1 MADPSR
7 QLVSKMFF
15 HSVPVANGLVHETC
29 VFLEG
34 GQYVHYA
41 TCHPSGREHARF
53 FETLA
58 DFVKWHYRSQGHVI
72 LDENFRFESEVKGLI
87 LFPTV
92 DDISV
97 DMTRPIQHMDLEC
110 LIIRGSQTPWDC

>member
-1 MADPSR
+1 MADPPR

-34 GQYVHYA
+34 GHYVHYA
-41 TCHPSGREHARF
+41 TCHPSGREHTRF
-53 FETLA
+53 FDTLA
-58 DFVKWHYRSQGHVI
+58 DFVKWHYRSQRHVI

-97 DMTRPIQHMDLEC
+97 ELTQPIKHMDLERF
-110 LIIRGSQTPWDC
+110 IMRGSQTLWSF

>member
-1 MADPSR
+1 
-7 QLVSKMFF
+7 MFF
-15 HSVPVANGLVHETC
+15 HSVPVANGLVHEIC

-34 GQYVHYA
+34 GQYSYHEP
-41 TCHPSGREHARF
+41 CHITGRQHTRF

-92 DDISV
+92 DDISA
-97 DMTRPIQHMDLEC
+97 DLTEPIKHMDLERF
-110 LIIRGSQTPWDC
+110 IMRGATLNTTLWSC